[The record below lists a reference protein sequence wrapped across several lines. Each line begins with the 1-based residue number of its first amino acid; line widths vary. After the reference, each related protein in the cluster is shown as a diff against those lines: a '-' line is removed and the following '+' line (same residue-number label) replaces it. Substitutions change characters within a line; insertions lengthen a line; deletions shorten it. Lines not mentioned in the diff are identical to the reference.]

1 MFDIFFRLDKR
12 NCSKLQ
18 LTGISETK
26 DKVFSYTIWFAK
38 QWFLVYD
45 GRGAIDDSQSDVN
58 IKKFGKIGLTEI
70 PIYKLAPQM
79 N

>member
-1 MFDIFFRLDKR
+1 M
-12 NCSKLQ
+12 
-18 LTGISETK
+18 
-26 DKVFSYTIWFAK
+26 FSYTIWFAK